1 MIDPSVSIST
11 LRPTSISTLGPFP
24 KKFWTFLNFIHN
36 SHIHILGAQQKSGNI
51 KLNPSPNLFCWEEN
65 VPYLK
70 NTIKT
75 TDLNSQLGWM
85 DVSDGG
91 IPWDFYPPFF
101 TIWETD
107 PMGFITMKN
116 RQQYFLEQCF
126 KQASGIVAKI
136 QANDH
141 RISLM

>member
-1 MIDPSVSIST
+1 MTTHINLNIRTIPQKILDISEFYSQQSHSYF
-11 LRPTSISTLGPFP
+11 RGPTKIWKYQTKPISQPVLLGRKRTVP
-24 KKFWTFLNFIHN
+24 KKH
-36 SHIHILGAQQKSGNI
+36 H
-51 KLNPSPNLFCWEEN
+51 
-65 VPYLK
+65 K
-70 NTIKT
+70 NWP
-75 TDLNSQLGWM
+75 DLNSQLGWM